1 MVLSVLFP
9 CFIPEYDA
17 VLHARIIAKWIVPF
31 LLLPDFGRVT
41 RPHTLHFSAIDS
53 PKLHLCTLVPLP
65 GTPFL
70 IPQNTI
76 WDVPFC
82 LLRCPISPFGVY
94 FRHICAQ
101 CTAPIFGL
109 SSSFSLPKFV
119 CFLSFRFIMFLRD
132 SFGWIKYIL

>member
-1 MVLSVLFP
+1 MARQRDLIVVFHVFYLNMMPFSMPRKLPKRIVLFS
-9 CFIPEYDA
+9 CFIQ
-17 VLHARIIAKWIVPF
+17 
-31 LLLPDFGRVT
+31 FGACNEAYE
-41 RPHTLHFSAIDS
+41 PHFSALDT
-53 PKLHLCTLVPLP
+53 PKLHLCTLVPMP

-82 LLRCPISPFGVY
+82 YLVYLILPFGVY

-109 SSSFSLPKFV
+109 SSSFSLQKFV
-119 CFLSFRFIMFLRD
+119 CFFP
-132 SFGWIKYIL
+132 FGSSCFS